1 MAFTQ
6 PRDISEVISYTKNKI
21 SFKIDRSIAKK
32 RKAIVVNNYVVNYT
46 LSTIIF
52 KSPIKKWN
60 KISTWGSNGKAFILE
75 AIELK
80 CHEP

>member
-32 RKAIVVNNYVVNYT
+32 KERPLLLT
-46 LSTIIF
+46 T
-52 KSPIKKWN
+52 
-60 KISTWGSNGKAFILE
+60 T
-75 AIELK
+75 
-80 CHEP
+80 